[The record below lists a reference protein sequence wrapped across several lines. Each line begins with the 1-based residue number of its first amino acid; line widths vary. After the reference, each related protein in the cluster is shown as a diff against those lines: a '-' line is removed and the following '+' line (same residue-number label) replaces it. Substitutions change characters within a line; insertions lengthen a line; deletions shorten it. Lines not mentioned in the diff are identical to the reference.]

1 MRRAVDVGETFAER
15 DQGSIVVGR
24 DAQGVRERGK
34 VPRRHEVGSRRRGR
48 EFASIGDANVE
59 AYVSQSQSLP
69 PLGSTREHCL
79 TEGWVG
85 LVSER

>member
-1 MRRAVDVGETFAER
+1 MRGAVDVGETFAER

-34 VPRRHEVGSRRRGR
+34 VPRRHGVGSRGGG

-69 PLGSTREHCL
+69 PLGSTRVRCL